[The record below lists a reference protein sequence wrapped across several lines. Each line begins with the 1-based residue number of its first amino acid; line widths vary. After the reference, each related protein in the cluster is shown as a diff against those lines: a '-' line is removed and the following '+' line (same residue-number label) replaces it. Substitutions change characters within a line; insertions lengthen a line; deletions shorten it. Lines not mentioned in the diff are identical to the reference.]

1 MNQEQEKRNAQT
13 REAFRIWAVND
24 RKTYDKIRAAAVAY
38 TEMIRE
44 TIDTV
49 NVFNYKETGVTLI
62 DTDAD
67 KLAAIEVM
75 TAELQEVANWELV
88 NKHNTRQ

>member
-1 MNQEQEKRNAQT
+1 MDQEQAKRNAQT

-24 RKTYDKIRAAAVAY
+24 RKTYDKIHAAAVAY
-38 TEMIRE
+38 TEVIRE

-49 NVFNYKETGVTLI
+49 NTFNRNETGVTFI

-75 TAELQEVANWELV
+75 TAELQEVANWEIV
-88 NKHNTRQ
+88 NKHNTRE